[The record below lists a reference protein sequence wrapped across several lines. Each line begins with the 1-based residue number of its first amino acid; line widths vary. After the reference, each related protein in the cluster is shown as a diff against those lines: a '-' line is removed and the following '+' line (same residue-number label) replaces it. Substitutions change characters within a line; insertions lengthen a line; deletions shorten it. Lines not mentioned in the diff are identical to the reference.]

1 MTAWLKDAAK
11 IQQHWAYERLT
22 LMKLNSI
29 MYILYI
35 FNYRYIF
42 TPFMWAFISPFPF
55 FFNHGFKSKCWAE
68 IQLFFFSLIIS
79 VISPVYWMVFKP
91 VKENDMSCIANNIK
105 ACRAR
110 PCLSQHWKT
119 DVADS
124 RGNSELISALL
135 LKPETERRWLMSV
148 SGAPHGAR
156 MESSLMV
163 FMTHSNISMK
173 VQLHLAA
180 PLLLSYLEM
189 MTEFHTCRVK

>member
-1 MTAWLKDAAK
+1 
-11 IQQHWAYERLT
+11 
-22 LMKLNSI
+22 MKLNSI

-55 FFNHGFKSKCWAE
+55 FLTMALNLNVEQKFSC
-68 IQLFFFSLIIS
+68 FFFSLIIS